1 MKNAPLATNLGV
13 ALLVLSALTF
23 STAGIFTKAVSA
35 DAWSVIFWRGLS
47 GLIFSVIFLMLR
59 GKLRDELRRF
69 GPPAVLATLIGASGT
84 AAFIPAF
91 KLTSVANVSLIW
103 ATAPFLAALL
113 AWVTIKE
120 RPTRWVVLCSLLALI
135 GVLITVSG
143 SLGSASLLGDM
154 LAFWMTLMMAG
165 MMVLYRLWPDTPTVL
180 PAAASSLV
188 LLAPA
193 IWVSDPIQVA
203 GFEIGILILF
213 GLVFS
218 VASITLVEGARRVPS
233 AQAAL
238 ISLLETPLAPL
249 WALIL
254 LREAP
259 TLQAIIG
266 GAIIMGAVLLSE
278 RKRVRTGAL
287 A

>member
-203 GFEIGILILF
+203 DFEIGILILF

>member
-59 GKLRDELRRF
+59 GKLRYELRRF

-165 MMVLYRLWPDTPTVL
+165 MMVLYRVWPDTPTVL

-254 LREAP
+254 LREVP